1 MIKKNTQNHKKYK
14 YTNISLLF
22 RSFVNI
28 SLTKLLKRREI
39 FVLFM
44 ILRFFKSY
52 IYIYIY
58 IYIKLKNLFKAY
70 IKKMGKTKKYTLFKA
85 IFRYSLRNFVKLNNM
100 KIV

>member
-52 IYIYIY
+52 IYTYLYIYIY
-58 IYIKLKNLFKAY
+58 IYIY
-70 IKKMGKTKKYTLFKA
+70 IIYIYIYIYIYIIQGFIQTLTDLPLPEVKTQ
-85 IFRYSLRNFVKLNNM
+85 S
-100 KIV
+100 